1 MSLTVFLAVILAAF
15 LHAGWNAIVKG
26 GADKGL
32 AMTAVVLGHVPC
44 ALASLAFVPLPA
56 HESWPWRTA
65 SEYETTY
72 LPDRSRSDRSRSRS

>member
-56 HESWPWRTA
+56 RESWPWQ
-65 SEYETTY
+65 
-72 LPDRSRSDRSRSRS
+72 